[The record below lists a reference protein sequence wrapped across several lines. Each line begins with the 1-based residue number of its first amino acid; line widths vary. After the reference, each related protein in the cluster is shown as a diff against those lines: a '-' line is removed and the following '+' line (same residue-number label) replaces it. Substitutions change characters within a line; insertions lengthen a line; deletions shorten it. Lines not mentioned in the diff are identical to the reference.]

1 MKTFGII
8 FYEFIN
14 NKMNIYLKK
23 NTKEYYEDILYLYDE
38 YINNELINI
47 NNIISPIFKYK
58 INEHTILLLNINK
71 YKQLYNLITLNNN
84 NINIQKINFIWF
96 CNKNVH
102 KNLKHKRIKDFEL
115 INNLQLIDLNY
126 KIKL

>member
-8 FYEFIN
+8 FYEIIN

-23 NTKEYYEDILYLYDE
+23 NNKDYYEDIIHLNNED
-38 YINNELINI
+38 INNNLYYISDL
-47 NNIISPIFKYK
+47 ISPIFKF
-58 INEHTILLLNINK
+58 INK
-71 YKQLYNLITLNNN
+71 DHNILILNKNKYINIYNLITFNK
-84 NINIQKINFIWF
+84 NINIQKISLEWF

-102 KNLKHKRIKDFEL
+102 NNLKHKRIKEYEL
-115 INNLQLIDLNY
+115 INVLRLIDLNY

>member
-1 MKTFGII
+1 MTIGII
-8 FYEFIN
+8 FYELYN

-23 NTKEYYEDILYLYDE
+23 NNKDYYEDIIFSYNDD
-38 YINNELINI
+38 I
-47 NNIISPIFKYK
+47 NNILDDIKNLIAPIFKYK
-58 INEHTILLLNINK
+58 SNDHTILLLNINRYNK
-71 YKQLYNLITLNNN
+71 IYNLINSNN
-84 NINIQKINFIWF
+84 NINIEKINFDWF

-102 KNLKHKRIKDFEL
+102 KNLKHKRIKNYEL

>member
-23 NTKEYYEDILYLYDE
+23 NTKDYYEDIIYLNNDN
-38 YINNELINI
+38 INNELINI
-47 NNIISPIFKYK
+47 NNSISPLFKYK
-58 INEHTILLLNINK
+58 INTHTILLLHINK
-71 YKQLYNLITLNNN
+71 YKQIYNLINLNNN
-84 NINIQKINFIWF
+84 TYIHKINFMWF

-102 KNLKHKRIKDFEL
+102 KNLKHKRIKDYEL

>member
-1 MKTFGII
+1 MTSIGII
-8 FYEFIN
+8 FYELYK

-23 NTKEYYEDILYLYDE
+23 NNKDYYEDIIFSYNDD
-38 YINNELINI
+38 INNILNDIK
-47 NNIISPIFKYK
+47 NIISPIFKYK
-58 INEHTILLLNINK
+58 NNDHTILLLNINR
-71 YKQLYNLITLNNN
+71 YNKIYNIINSNN
-84 NINIQKINFIWF
+84 NINIEKINFDWF

-102 KNLKHKRIKDFEL
+102 KNLKHTRIKNYEL